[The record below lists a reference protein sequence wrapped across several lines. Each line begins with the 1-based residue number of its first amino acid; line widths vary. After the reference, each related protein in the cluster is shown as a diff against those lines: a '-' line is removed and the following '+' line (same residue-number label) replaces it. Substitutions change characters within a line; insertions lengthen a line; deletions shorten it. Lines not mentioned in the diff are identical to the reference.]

1 MPRGSQMVLRARKS
15 LVFSLASLVSSPR
28 QSWLG
33 LARVKLSSFL
43 WRKKTG
49 CRRRNV
55 NKEDIFL
62 LVVMGS
68 NPGELLGAQD
78 GRPSFSSS
86 VSSSFS
92 CLTKFFLKLVL
103 GRITWQLL
111 FQDRRGGPSNFPWLT
126 GRGMQMFPKRWIL
139 WQSRNEIL
147 RSIPQW
153 YFESQLNSIGW
164 SSYFNE
170 KPRLVSSRFG
180 PSGWLVSNNR
190 QRLTRMRT
198 ERISRRCTTL
208 WVRHWW
214 HYFNDW
220 LGWFYPGYSGFHPQK
235 KIWYKKRT
243 KEKENLTLF

>member
-1 MPRGSQMVLRARKS
+1 
-15 LVFSLASLVSSPR
+15 
-28 QSWLG
+28 
-33 LARVKLSSFL
+33 
-43 WRKKTG
+43 
-49 CRRRNV
+49 
-55 NKEDIFL
+55 
-62 LVVMGS
+62 MGS

-78 GRPSFSSS
+78 GQPSFSSS

-92 CLTKFFLKLVL
+92 CLTKFFLKLVWAYIL

-111 FQDRRGGPSNFPWLT
+111 TFQDRRGGPSNFPWLT
-126 GRGMQMFPKRWIL
+126 GRGLQMIPKRWIL
-139 WQSRNEIL
+139 WQQSRNTIL

-153 YFESQLNSIGW
+153 YYFESLLNSIGW

-180 PSGWLVSNNR
+180 PSGWLVSNDR

-214 HYFNDW
+214 HTTSMTGSGGFT
-220 LGWFYPGYSGFHPQK
+220 PGTPVSTHK
-235 KIWYKKRT
+235 KDLIQ
-243 KEKENLTLF
+243 KENKRKREFHFILNFL

>member
-1 MPRGSQMVLRARKS
+1 
-15 LVFSLASLVSSPR
+15 
-28 QSWLG
+28 
-33 LARVKLSSFL
+33 
-43 WRKKTG
+43 
-49 CRRRNV
+49 
-55 NKEDIFL
+55 
-62 LVVMGS
+62 MGS

-78 GRPSFSSS
+78 GQPSFSSS
-86 VSSSFS
+86 VSSSYFS
-92 CLTKFFLKLVL
+92 CLTKFFLKLVWAYIL

-126 GRGMQMFPKRWIL
+126 GRGMQMIPKRWIL
-139 WQSRNEIL
+139 WQQSRNEIL

-153 YFESQLNSIGW
+153 YFESLLNSIGW

-180 PSGWLVSNNR
+180 PSGWLVSNDR

-198 ERISRRCTTL
+198 ERIPRRCYNLMSQALMT
-208 WVRHWW
+208 

-235 KIWYKKRT
+235 EHFIYKKRSKRDQ
-243 KEKENLTLF
+243 KEKENFTLFLNFLS

>member
-1 MPRGSQMVLRARKS
+1 
-15 LVFSLASLVSSPR
+15 
-28 QSWLG
+28 
-33 LARVKLSSFL
+33 
-43 WRKKTG
+43 
-49 CRRRNV
+49 
-55 NKEDIFL
+55 
-62 LVVMGS
+62 MGS

-78 GRPSFSSS
+78 GQPSFSSS

-92 CLTKFFLKLVL
+92 CLTKFFLKLVWAYIL

-126 GRGMQMFPKRWIL
+126 GRGMQMIPKRWLL
-139 WQSRNEIL
+139 WQQSRNEIL

-153 YFESQLNSIGW
+153 YFESLLNSIGW

-180 PSGWLVSNNR
+180 PSGWLVSNDR

-198 ERISRRCTTL
+198 ERIPRRCTTL

-214 HYFNDW
+214 HTTSMTGSGGFT
-220 LGWFYPGYSGFHPQK
+220 PGTPVSTHKKSFDTKREQK
-235 KIWYKKRT
+235 KKRI
-243 KEKENLTLF
+243 

>member
-1 MPRGSQMVLRARKS
+1 
-15 LVFSLASLVSSPR
+15 
-28 QSWLG
+28 
-33 LARVKLSSFL
+33 
-43 WRKKTG
+43 
-49 CRRRNV
+49 
-55 NKEDIFL
+55 
-62 LVVMGS
+62 MGS

-78 GRPSFSSS
+78 GQPSFSSS

-126 GRGMQMFPKRWIL
+126 GRGMQMIPKRWIL
-139 WQSRNEIL
+139 WQQSRNEIL

-153 YFESQLNSIGW
+153 YFKSLLNSIGW

-214 HYFNDW
+214 HSTSMTGSGGFP
-220 LGWFYPGYSGFHPQK
+220 PGTPVSTHKKDLIQK
-235 KIWYKKRT
+235 EN
-243 KEKENLTLF
+243 KEKENFTLF

>member
-1 MPRGSQMVLRARKS
+1 
-15 LVFSLASLVSSPR
+15 
-28 QSWLG
+28 
-33 LARVKLSSFL
+33 
-43 WRKKTG
+43 
-49 CRRRNV
+49 
-55 NKEDIFL
+55 
-62 LVVMGS
+62 MGS

-78 GRPSFSSS
+78 GQPSFSSS

-126 GRGMQMFPKRWIL
+126 GRGMQMIPKRWIL
-139 WQSRNEIL
+139 WQQSRNEIL

-153 YFESQLNSIGW
+153 YFKSLLNSIGW

-180 PSGWLVSNNR
+180 PSGWLVSSDR
-190 QRLTRMRT
+190 QRLIGCVQN
-198 ERISRRCTTL
+198 EYQEDVQPYESGIDDTL
-208 WVRHWW
+208 LQ
-214 HYFNDW
+214 W
-220 LGWFYPGYSGFHPQK
+220 LARVVFPRVLRFPPTK

-243 KEKENLTLF
+243 KKKRISLYFKFPLI